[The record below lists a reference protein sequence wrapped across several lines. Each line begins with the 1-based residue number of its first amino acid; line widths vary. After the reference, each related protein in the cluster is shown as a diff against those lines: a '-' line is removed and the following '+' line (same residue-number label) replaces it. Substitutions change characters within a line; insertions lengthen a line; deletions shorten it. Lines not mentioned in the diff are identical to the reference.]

1 LVSFFC
7 RNFQVFNIHAKDLL
21 MDILLSLVYQ
31 VGLVLVV
38 AGSLLIVFAVGFV
51 LFFRSTP
58 EQRQRIPSAGFFTGE
73 QDHHQ
78 AQTLLQTKRA

>member
-1 LVSFFC
+1 
-7 RNFQVFNIHAKDLL
+7 

-38 AGSLLIVFAVGFV
+38 TGSLLIVFAVGFV

-58 EQRQRIPSAGFFTGE
+58 EQRQRIQQAGFFTGE
-73 QDHHQ
+73 QERS
-78 AQTLLQTKRA
+78 AETLLQTKRA